1 MTKFPTPLLG
11 KNLCNFEDFPLAK
24 NTWEGCWMR
33 VSIGKEEDM
42 RRVVEAFSRM
52 CAESFEEGGTTAEC
66 VPA

>member
-1 MTKFPTPLLG
+1 MVQEEPRQSGIRVRFFE
-11 KNLCNFEDFPLAK
+11 NLP
-24 NTWEGCWMR
+24 WEGCWMR

-52 CAESFEEGGTTAEC
+52 CAESFEEGGTRAEC